1 MNKPEMILFDYGGTL
16 IYEPDFEPYNG
27 NKAIYPYI
35 SENPHNVSLE
45 EFSSYLENLFDEIR
59 ALRGELIEIHE
70 HIFLRNVLEHFDM
83 KLSVSFEEAEWIIWN
98 GISRG
103 VATPGASEMLA
114 SLRNNGIRTG
124 IISNLCWSGA
134 ALTRRLKETFPE
146 HTFEFI
152 MTSSEYIFRKPDQHI
167 FDMAIRKSGLPK
179 DSIWYCGNDIEVDVV
194 GAYRAGL
201 YPVFF
206 DDRSVPSKIH
216 DKNDAFETEIPYL
229 RIENWQELIRR
240 LDELK

>member
-45 EFSSYLENLFDEIR
+45 EFSSYLLNLFDEIR
-59 ALRGELIEIHE
+59 GLRGELIEIHE

-103 VATPGASEMLA
+103 VATPEASEMLA
-114 SLRNNGIRTG
+114 SLREKGIRTG
-124 IISNLCWSGA
+124 IISISLIWRSANQACQRTAYGTAAMTLKSMLSVHTEQDCILCSLMIGLFRA
-134 ALTRRLKETFPE
+134 RYMRRMMLLKRIF
-146 HTFEFI
+146 HT
-152 MTSSEYIFRKPDQHI
+152 
-167 FDMAIRKSGLPK
+167 
-179 DSIWYCGNDIEVDVV
+179 
-194 GAYRAGL
+194 
-201 YPVFF
+201 
-206 DDRSVPSKIH
+206 
-216 DKNDAFETEIPYL
+216 
-229 RIENWQELIRR
+229 
-240 LDELK
+240 